1 MNKNNAGRQRLKATI
16 EANRISR
23 LSQKAQD
30 DLFKELKEKKKTAT
44 GANLERISI
53 LIDVISDKQEQADE
67 ARINQTYAEYTDGNG
82 YGSGAG
88 SGNDSG

>member
-1 MNKNNAGRQRLKATI
+1 MKKNNAGRQRLKATI

-30 DLFKELKEKKKTAT
+30 DLFKELKERKKTAT

-53 LIDVISDKQEQADE
+53 LIDVLSDKQEQADE
-67 ARINQTYAEYTDGNG
+67 ARANQSFAEYTD
-82 YGSGAG
+82 
-88 SGNDSG
+88 